1 MKKTVKF
8 GLAAFA
14 IAASASVFAQNA
26 DVEIEN
32 ENEYEAIGWTPVA
45 IGLASPVQ
53 LPWGCHKW
61 DVFGLD
67 ISAIWADNCKMYGL
81 GVSGIAMAT
90 RGDMMGLQV
99 AGLCNWATAELSIGN
114 PMEHVEMLKMWMENG
129 MVAIIN
135 GIECATSEM

>member
-45 IGLASPVQ
+45 FGLASPVQ

-90 RGDMMGLQV
+90 RGDTSWVSDAQSQEQDAFWWGESASV
-99 AGLCNWATAELSIGN
+99 FVVRIGPRSDGHALCA
-114 PMEHVEMLKMWMENG
+114 
-129 MVAIIN
+129 
-135 GIECATSEM
+135 

>member
-45 IGLASPVQ
+45 FGLA
-53 LPWGCHKW
+53 
-61 DVFGLD
+61 
-67 ISAIWADNCKMYGL
+67 
-81 GVSGIAMAT
+81 
-90 RGDMMGLQV
+90 
-99 AGLCNWATAELSIGN
+99 
-114 PMEHVEMLKMWMENG
+114 
-129 MVAIIN
+129 
-135 GIECATSEM
+135 

>member
-53 LPWGCHKW
+53 LPW
-61 DVFGLD
+61 
-67 ISAIWADNCKMYGL
+67 
-81 GVSGIAMAT
+81 
-90 RGDMMGLQV
+90 
-99 AGLCNWATAELSIGN
+99 
-114 PMEHVEMLKMWMENG
+114 
-129 MVAIIN
+129 
-135 GIECATSEM
+135 